1 MAAEFKIKITRISH
15 CKKYCE
21 LVESFHFT
29 GYIKLGREIIE
40 KDDILRI
47 IENCL
52 FKEVQFV
59 VNTCTDTELV
69 SIQNFL
75 AHSGMIH
82 NQI

>member
-29 GYIKLGREIIE
+29 GYIKSGREIIE

-47 IENCL
+47 I
-52 FKEVQFV
+52 
-59 VNTCTDTELV
+59 
-69 SIQNFL
+69 
-75 AHSGMIH
+75 
-82 NQI
+82 